1 MPDPFG
7 GARVQVKPPERG
19 IFPLDHEGECKIKM
33 RDYLKC
39 LNNNKQDHFPCKKLS
54 RAYLQCRMDR
64 DLMAK
69 DDLDTLGLGEDA
81 STSSY
86 TRVTPKNDEGKE
98 IIAGLGVRPS
108 NKGFFK

>member
-39 LNNNKQDHFPCKKLS
+39 LNNNCQI
-54 RAYLQCRMDR
+54 ALQCDQN
-64 DLMAK
+64 
-69 DDLDTLGLGEDA
+69 TVLG
-81 STSSY
+81 
-86 TRVTPKNDEGKE
+86 TPES
-98 IIAGLGVRPS
+98 A
-108 NKGFFK
+108 